1 MNKRIDET
9 FYEYADKEFDK
20 YIADILYTLNTTSE
34 EYKKIK
40 EEQMKITR
48 ENPKISKVLYDK
60 DIEVLTED
68 ELCLL
73 LNVLDYEENMIMLE
87 EKELFYREGK
97 EAFLFLRVLTKF
109 NTLFFFSK
117 VLYNYFVRLLI
128 ISTILSLQAL
138 LFYCKNDIIIL
149 LR

>member
-48 ENPKISKVLYDK
+48 ENPKISKILYDK

-73 LNVLDYEENMIMLE
+73 LNVLDYEENMRMLE
-87 EKELFYREGK
+87 EKELFYRGGK
-97 EAFLFLRVLTKF
+97 EAFLFFIK
-109 NTLFFFSK
+109 SG
-117 VLYNYFVRLLI
+117 I
-128 ISTILSLQAL
+128 IN
-138 LFYCKNDIIIL
+138 K
-149 LR
+149 

>member
-48 ENPKISKVLYDK
+48 ENPKISKVLYD
-60 DIEVLTED
+60 
-68 ELCLL
+68 
-73 LNVLDYEENMIMLE
+73 EETGLPTSREAESIDDT
-87 EKELFYREGK
+87 LFY
-97 EAFLFLRVLTKF
+97 
-109 NTLFFFSK
+109 
-117 VLYNYFVRLLI
+117 FVQDEEIYLPQHELL
-128 ISTILSLQAL
+128 QL
-138 LFYCKNDIIIL
+138 LKKQVA
-149 LR
+149 